1 MIDAQSSK
9 DTVNVEL
16 SNGDKIAANVLIGA
30 DGINSNVRNI
40 IMR

>member
-1 MIDAQSSK
+1 VIDAQSSK
-9 DTVNVEL
+9 DKVHVEL
-16 SNGDKIAANVLIGA
+16 SNGDRIYANVLIGA